1 MTKTLLITLIQ
12 ISLFNGRHALFSL
25 TSAGVLSFAVA
36 PDFEAPGDSDVDTT
50 PTLSV
55 QVGDGTLSDNE
66 LLVVNVTDAFKDRVV
81 EAAVRGALVFID
93 LNGNNA
99 LAEGEPNGCDDA
111 QGNYNFSFFT
121 VADDV
126 VAKIISIGG
135 TDIQTGKFLLDLVMV
150 SDLPSDLSKLAMVT
164 QISTVLAAVAK

>member
-36 PDFEAPGDSDVDTT
+36 PDFEAPGDSDADTT

-55 QVGDGTLSDNE
+55 QVGDDTLSDNE

-126 VAKIISIGG
+126 GG
-135 TDIQTGKFLLDLVMV
+135 TDIQTGKVLLDLVMV